1 MGIDL
6 GRRLNLKDKLFKTFT
21 DEEIKAYYHRRYE
34 REKEKRLN
42 YQKEY
47 YQKHKEEIK
56 KKAENRYK
64 IKCGLRIGK

>member
-1 MGIDL
+1 M
-6 GRRLNLKDKLFKTFT
+6 KDKLFKTFT

>member
-1 MGIDL
+1 M
-6 GRRLNLKDKLFKTFT
+6 KDKLFKTFT

-34 REKEKRLN
+34 REKVKRLN

>member
-1 MGIDL
+1 M
-6 GRRLNLKDKLFKTFT
+6 NKKLFKTFT
-21 DEEIKAYYHRRYE
+21 DEEVKEYYHRRYE
-34 REKEKRLN
+34 RDKEKMLK